1 MGTRSYQQVCPLA
14 YALDIVGER
23 WTLLMVREMAHG
35 PRRFTDLQRSLP
47 GMGAN
52 LLTDRL
58 RKLEAHGLIRQ
69 RQLPPPAASSV
80 YELTETGSLLRPVL
94 GTLTQFGLHFMPLPP
109 PDADAVT
116 PNSLVG
122 ILRFRFNVETAVNQF
137 HRVEL
142 HLDGDVV
149 YAIINQG
156 IVETGYGPI
165 EDTSLV
171 IQGESRTLF
180 HLFLQGMTPKTAVAT
195 EKVTITQGNLA
206 DLEAFWNCFLNS
218 TP

>member
-1 MGTRSYQQVCPLA
+1 MGTRNYHQVCPLA

-35 PRRFTDLQRSLP
+35 PRRFSDLQRSLP

-58 RKLEAHGLIRQ
+58 RKLEAYGLIRQ
-69 RQLPPPAASSV
+69 RQLPPPAASAV
-80 YELTETGSLLRPVL
+80 YELTETGDLLRPVL

-109 PDADAVT
+109 PDEDVVT

-122 ILRFRFNVETAVNQF
+122 VLRFRFNPETAVSQT

-149 YAIINQG
+149 YALIDQG
-156 IVETGYGPI
+156 MIETGYGLI
-165 EDTSLV
+165 EETSLML
-171 IQGESRTLF
+171 QGAPATLF
-180 HLFLQGMTPKTAVAT
+180 RLFLHEISPETSVAT
-195 EKVTITQGNLA
+195 QAITITQGNLA
-206 DLEAFWNCFLNS
+206 ELEAFWNCFS
-218 TP
+218 SSK

>member
-1 MGTRSYQQVCPLA
+1 MGTRSYHQVCPLA

-35 PRRFTDLQRSLP
+35 PRRFSDLQRSLP

-58 RKLEAHGLIRQ
+58 RKLESHGLIRQ
-69 RQLPPPAASSV
+69 RQLPPPAASAV
-80 YELTETGSLLRPVL
+80 YELTETGELLRPVL

-109 PDADAVT
+109 PDEDTVT

-122 ILRFRFNVETAVNQF
+122 VLRFRFNPETAVNQS

-142 HLDGDVV
+142 HLNSDVV
-149 YAIINQG
+149 YAVVEQG
-156 IVETGYGPI
+156 AIETGYGLI
-165 EDTSLV
+165 GDSSLV
-171 IQGESRTLF
+171 LQGEPAVLF
-180 HLFLQGMTPKTAVAT
+180 QLFLHEVTPETAVAAKT
-195 EKVTITQGNLA
+195 ITITQGSLA
-206 DLEAFWNCFLNS
+206 ELEAFWNCFRS
-218 TP
+218 GE

>member
-1 MGTRSYQQVCPLA
+1 MTTRSYHQVCPLA

-35 PRRFTDLQRSLP
+35 PRRFSDLQRSLP

-58 RKLEAHGLIRQ
+58 RKLEQYGLIRQ
-69 RQLPPPAASSV
+69 RHLPPPAASTV
-80 YELTETGSLLRPVL
+80 YELTETGDLLRPVL

-109 PDADAVT
+109 PDDDTVT

-122 ILRFRFNVETAVNQF
+122 ILRFRFNRETAVTQS

-142 HLDGDVV
+142 HLDSDVV
-149 YAIINQG
+149 YAIIEPGTVQ
-156 IVETGYGPI
+156 TGYG
-165 EDTSLV
+165 SLEATTLV
-171 IQGESRTLF
+171 LKGEPLALF
-180 HLFLQGMTPKTAVAT
+180 QLFLHEITPETAVAN
-195 EKVTITQGNLA
+195 KNITITQGDLA
-206 DLEAFWNCFLNS
+206 ELKAFWNCFYNGV
-218 TP
+218 